1 MKLQAEYKMRN
12 YMMDYCV
19 SKEDFAPLSPLTA
32 RWQNTPLL
40 TSTLPITQTTLS
52 EVSHHSSKNM

>member
-32 RWQNTPLL
+32 R
-40 TSTLPITQTTLS
+40 
-52 EVSHHSSKNM
+52 